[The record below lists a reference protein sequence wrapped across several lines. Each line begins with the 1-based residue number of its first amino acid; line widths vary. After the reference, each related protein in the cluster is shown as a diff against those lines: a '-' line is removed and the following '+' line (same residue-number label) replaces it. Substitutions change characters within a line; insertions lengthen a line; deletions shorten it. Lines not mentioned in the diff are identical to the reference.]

1 MKIKTTWTFELYE
14 DYREQL
20 LKTSFLLLK
29 IGTVN
34 FSCFLNILNL
44 SKSRNS
50 RFKGADKGVEIN
62 MIHSFKT

>member
-1 MKIKTTWTFELYE
+1 MKNKTTWTYELFE
-14 DYREQL
+14 DHREQL

-50 RFKGADKGVEIN
+50 RFKGSDNSVEI
-62 MIHSFKT
+62 I